1 MEIGFIMLAF
11 YHYPFVQ
18 NQNFKEYTKEDLS
31 DISEVEKLFDYC
43 QILEAYITKS
53 GWDYLIQR
61 YGYEGL
67 YNIDQKSGWFNAESL
82 EELKQCVN
90 AEIEYCITAGLYE

>member
-1 MEIGFIMLAF
+1 MEIGCIMLTF

-67 YNIDQKSGWFNAESL
+67 YNIDQKSGWFNAQSL
-82 EELKQCVN
+82 EELK
-90 AEIEYCITAGLYE
+90 

>member
-1 MEIGFIMLAF
+1 MLAF

-18 NQNFKEYTKEDLS
+18 NQNFRAYTKEDLS
-31 DISEVEKLFDYC
+31 DSSKVEKLFDYC

-67 YNIDQKSGWFNAESL
+67 YHIDQKSGWFNAENL
-82 EELKQCVN
+82 EEFKQCVD
-90 AEIEYCITAGLYE
+90 AEVEYCIVAGLNA

>member
-1 MEIGFIMLAF
+1 MEIGCIMLTF

-82 EELKQCVN
+82 EELK
-90 AEIEYCITAGLYE
+90 

>member
-1 MEIGFIMLAF
+1 MLAF

-18 NQNFKEYTKEDLS
+18 NQNFREYTKEDLS
-31 DISEVEKLFDYC
+31 DTSKVKKLFDYC

-67 YNIDQKSGWFNAESL
+67 YDIDQKSGWLNAESL
-82 EELKQCVN
+82 EEFKQCVD
-90 AEIEYCITAGLYE
+90 AEIECCNAADLYE

>member
-1 MEIGFIMLAF
+1 MLAF

-18 NQNFKEYTKEDLS
+18 NQDFREYTKEDLS
-31 DISEVEKLFDYC
+31 KASKVEELFDYC

-53 GWDYLIQR
+53 GWDYLIWQ

-67 YNIDQKSGWFNAESL
+67 YEIDCKSKWFDVDSL
-82 EELKQCVN
+82 EEFQQCIE
-90 AEIEYCITAGLYE
+90 AEIENCIKAELYE

>member
-11 YHYPFVQ
+11 YHYRFVQ

-82 EELKQCVN
+82 EELK
-90 AEIEYCITAGLYE
+90 

>member
-1 MEIGFIMLAF
+1 MLAF

-18 NQNFKEYTKEDLS
+18 NQNFREYTKEDLS
-31 DISEVEKLFDYC
+31 DTSKVEKLFDYC

-61 YGYEGL
+61 YGYEAL
-67 YNIDQKSGWFNAESL
+67 YNIDQKSGWLNAESL
-82 EELKQCVN
+82 EEFKQCVD
-90 AEIEYCITAGLYE
+90 AEIECCIAADLYE